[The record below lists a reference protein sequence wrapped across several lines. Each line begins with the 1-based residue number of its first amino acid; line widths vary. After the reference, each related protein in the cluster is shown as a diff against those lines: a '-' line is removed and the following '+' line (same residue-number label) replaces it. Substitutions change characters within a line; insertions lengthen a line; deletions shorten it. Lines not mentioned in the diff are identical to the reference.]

1 MSGVISVN
9 GNITPAEEARIPV
22 LDHGFLFGDSV
33 YETLRTHRHKPFLF
47 TRHFVRME
55 RSARSIELN
64 LPWSREKTFQEVCR
78 VVDSARFSSE
88 SRIRITVTRG
98 VGEVGPDP
106 GSCEL
111 PNVIIIVT
119 PLAELPDPI
128 YENGVDVVI
137 SSFHRTSHLADAKT
151 GNLIRTVLAQRE
163 ARMAGAFEAILLTP
177 EGWISDGITSNV
189 YLVKGKRILTPSREA
204 CSLEGITRGTVLEL
218 AGRMGLEVVE
228 GLLPRSEIEN
238 ADEMF
243 LTSTTREIVPIV
255 RVNDNAGGRIVGN
268 GKPGPVT
275 RALRDSY
282 VHELDMLIQED

>member
-9 GNITPAEEARIPV
+9 GNITPAENATIPV

-47 TRHFVRME
+47 TRHFIRME
-55 RSARSIELN
+55 RSARSIELV
-64 LPWSREKTFQEVCR
+64 LPWSREKTFSEVSR
-78 VVDSARFSSE
+78 VVDAADLSFE

-106 GSCEL
+106 ATCKL

-119 PLAELPDPI
+119 PLTELPQTI
-128 YENGVDVVI
+128 YENGVDVVM
-137 SSFHRTSHLADAKT
+137 SSFQRTIHLADAKT

-177 EGWISDGITSNV
+177 EGLISDGITSNV
-189 YLVKGKRILTPSREA
+189 YLVKGRKVLTPSREA
-204 CSLEGITRGTVLEL
+204 CSLEGITRGTALEL
-218 AGRMGLEVVE
+218 ARRIGFEIVE
-228 GLLPRSEIEN
+228 GLLPLKEIDV

-243 LTSTTREIVPIV
+243 LTSTTREVVPIV
-255 RVNDNAGGRIVGN
+255 RVDGRPVGN

-275 RALRDSY
+275 QRLREAY
-282 VHELDMLIQED
+282 VRELDVLIQEN

>member
-1 MSGVISVN
+1 MPGLISVN
-9 GNITPAEEARIPV
+9 GNITSAEDARIPV

-47 TRHFVRME
+47 TRHFNRME

-64 LPWSREKTFQEVCR
+64 LPWSREKTFQETCR
-78 VVDSARFSSE
+78 VVNAAGLTSE

-106 GSCEL
+106 GTCKS
-111 PNVIIIVT
+111 PNVVVIVT
-119 PLAELPDPI
+119 ALAELPESI
-128 YENGVDVVI
+128 YENGVEVVI
-137 SSFHRTSHLADAKT
+137 SSIHRTIHLADAKT

-163 ARMAGAFEAILLTP
+163 ARLAGAFEAILLTP

-189 YLVKGKRILTPSREA
+189 YLVKGKTIFTPSRDA
-204 CSLEGITRGTVLEL
+204 CSLEGITRGTVLDL
-218 AGRMGLEVVE
+218 AGRMGLEVIE
-228 GLLPRSEIEN
+228 GLLPLKEIET

-255 RVNDNAGGRIVGN
+255 KVKDTAGVQIIAKN
-268 GKPGPVT
+268 KPGPVT
-275 RALRDSY
+275 RALRAAY
-282 VHELDMLIQED
+282 VRDLDILIQED

>member
-1 MSGVISVN
+1 MPGVISVN
-9 GNITPAEEARIPV
+9 GNITSAEEARIPV

-47 TRHFVRME
+47 TRHFIRME
-55 RSARSIELN
+55 RSARAIELN
-64 LPWSREKTFQEVCR
+64 LPWNREKTFQEVCR
-78 VVDSARFSSE
+78 VVDAAGFSSE

-106 GSCEL
+106 GTCKS

-119 PLAELPDPI
+119 PLAELAHSI

-163 ARMAGAFEAILLTP
+163 ARIAGAFEAILLTP

-189 YLVKGKRILTPSREA
+189 YLVKGRKIFTPSREA

-218 AGRMGLEVVE
+218 AGRMGLEFVE

-255 RVNDNAGGRIVGN
+255 RVNDTAGCRIVGN

-275 RALRDSY
+275 RALRESY
-282 VHELDMLIQED
+282 VRELDMLIQED

>member
-1 MSGVISVN
+1 MSGIISVN
-9 GNITPAEEARIPV
+9 GTMTSAEDARIPV

-47 TRHFVRME
+47 TRHFIRME

-64 LPWSREKTFQEVCR
+64 LPWSREKTFQEVRR
-78 VVDSARFSSE
+78 VVDAAGLSSE

-106 GSCEL
+106 ATCKS
-111 PNVIIIVT
+111 PNVIVIVT
-119 PLAELPDPI
+119 PLAELPQST
-128 YENGVDVVI
+128 YENGVEVMI
-137 SSFHRTSHLADAKT
+137 SSFHRTIHLADAKT

-177 EGWISDGITSNV
+177 EGMISDGITSNI
-189 YLVKGKRILTPSREA
+189 YLVKDRKIMTPSREA
-204 CSLEGITRGTVLEL
+204 CSLEGITRGAVLEL
-218 AGRMGLEVVE
+218 AGRLGMEVIE
-228 GLLPRSEIEN
+228 GFLQPGEIAT

-255 RVNDNAGGRIVGN
+255 CVKASEDRQIVAN

-275 RALRDSY
+275 RALREAY
-282 VHELDMLIQED
+282 VRELDVLIQED